1 MRVGVAICSSIWLA
15 CLAVSSPYWIFAPL
29 CRWKANRRHCDTA
42 SQTPWYICFRVRW
55 LERLKQ
61 DPNQLRYWIF
71 GSTVERPRR
80 PSAMLASTGSD
91 VITRSGNATAHAPEA
106 FTETVL
112 DLLQRLSIS
121 ERNRDL
127 DFGPDNDDVLDFS
140 DYDLGDDLEP
150 ERSRA
155 SLAPVKMMC
164 KLDWPSVSYRKTWTY
179 AFLVLDQSAPCVLE
193 PSLSHYYRLVRVPRA
208 GSVRATRRHRHL
220 QRSARLSHARAQP
233 QQAEG
238 RCSAHAQTYR
248 RRQDGPGGGD
258 HIRRLSAAVP
268 RHRNHLVAGRRCK
281 QRSL

>member
-1 MRVGVAICSSIWLA
+1 MVHLFSSSLA
-15 CLAVSSPYWIFAPL
+15 REIETRSKSTL
-29 CRWKANRRHCDTA
+29 
-42 SQTPWYICFRVRW
+42 
-55 LERLKQ
+55 
-61 DPNQLRYWIF
+61 YWIF

-112 DLLQRLSIS
+112 DLLQHLSIS

-140 DYDLGDDLEP
+140 DYDLGDDFEP

-193 PSLSHYYRLVRVPRA
+193 HSLSHYYRLVRVPRA

-248 RRQDGPGGGD
+248 RRQDGPG
-258 HIRRLSAAVP
+258 RPAVTSP
-268 RHRNHLVAGRRCK
+268 PAQLGWSGQSCWKKPTVTFPTADVAGTVP
-281 QRSL
+281 SLAMNL